1 MRNTYPTMTRT
12 VVHEKTDPQTVCTT
26 YLFIH
31 TNDNNDEMRISEMRI
46 S

>member
-1 MRNTYPTMTRT
+1 MTRT
-12 VVHEKTDPQTVCTT
+12 VVHEKNDPQTVCTT